1 MMSSQKSID
10 KLIYLITSDKQQII
24 KDLCN
29 PLNDVNSSLLETVH
43 FRENIEEICTL
54 SCTTDPQT
62 GFLKLMRLFNTKNGK
77 TLAITPKLFDENDSE
92 EWGVCISPLMFNH
105 LARVLSLVYTTE
117 THEQICSIFAKGNYN
132 DENYPIPA
140 FYMPTNVNLLEMLI
154 EQYYYLTICKERNP
168 GKLQFSYR
176 DFFHIMITF
185 HIKSYC
191 SDHILR
197 SHLFQH
203 IANLT

>member
-1 MMSSQKSID
+1 M
-10 KLIYLITSDKQQII
+10 
-24 KDLCN
+24 
-29 PLNDVNSSLLETVH
+29 ETVH

-62 GFLKLMRLFNTKNGK
+62 GFLKLTATNTKNGK

-140 FYMPTNVNLLEMLI
+140 YYMKTNVNLLEMLI
-154 EQYYYLTICKERNP
+154 
-168 GKLQFSYR
+168 
-176 DFFHIMITF
+176 D
-185 HIKSYC
+185 
-191 SDHILR
+191 
-197 SHLFQH
+197 
-203 IANLT
+203 

>member
-1 MMSSQKSID
+1 MNTIQSQSYSLLSQEEIDVLVDFLNAKKGSVNSDVMSQKSID

-43 FRENIEEICTL
+43 FREN
-54 SCTTDPQT
+54 
-62 GFLKLMRLFNTKNGK
+62 KLTATNTKNGK

-154 EQYYYLTICKERNP
+154 
-168 GKLQFSYR
+168 
-176 DFFHIMITF
+176 D
-185 HIKSYC
+185 
-191 SDHILR
+191 
-197 SHLFQH
+197 
-203 IANLT
+203 

>member
-1 MMSSQKSID
+1 MNTIQSQSYSLLSQEEIDVLVDFLNAKKGSVNSDVMSQKSID

-24 KDLCN
+24 NGLCN
-29 PLNDVNSSLLETVH
+29 PLNDVNSSLLETMH
-43 FRENIEEICTL
+43 FPREFRRNL
-54 SCTTDPQT
+54 YFKLHDGSSDR
-62 GFLKLMRLFNTKNGK
+62 FLKLTATNTKNGK

-117 THEQICSIFAKGNYN
+117 THERICSIFAKGNYN

-154 EQYYYLTICKERNP
+154 
-168 GKLQFSYR
+168 
-176 DFFHIMITF
+176 D
-185 HIKSYC
+185 
-191 SDHILR
+191 
-197 SHLFQH
+197 
-203 IANLT
+203 

>member
-1 MMSSQKSID
+1 MNTIQSQSYSLLSQEEIDVLVDFLNARKGSVNSDVMSQKSID

-29 PLNDVNSSLLETVH
+29 PLNDVNSSLLETMH
-43 FRENIEEICTL
+43 FRENFEEICTL

-62 GFLKLMRLFNTKNGK
+62 GFLKLTATNTKNGK

-117 THEQICSIFAKGNYN
+117 THERICSIFAKGNYN

-154 EQYYYLTICKERNP
+154 
-168 GKLQFSYR
+168 
-176 DFFHIMITF
+176 D
-185 HIKSYC
+185 
-191 SDHILR
+191 
-197 SHLFQH
+197 
-203 IANLT
+203 

>member
-1 MMSSQKSID
+1 MCDRFNGGTDYEYHTKPKLFLTQSRGNWCIGWIFWMLRKALLTVMSWARRASD

-29 PLNDVNSSLLETVH
+29 PLNDVNSSLLETMH
-43 FRENIEEICTL
+43 FRENFEEICTL

-62 GFLKLMRLFNTKNGK
+62 EFLKLTATNTKNGK

-117 THEQICSIFAKGNYN
+117 THERICSIFAKGNYN

-140 FYMPTNVNLLEMLI
+140 FYKHE
-154 EQYYYLTICKERNP
+154 CKFIRNAD
-168 GKLQFSYR
+168 S
-176 DFFHIMITF
+176 
-185 HIKSYC
+185 
-191 SDHILR
+191 
-197 SHLFQH
+197 
-203 IANLT
+203 